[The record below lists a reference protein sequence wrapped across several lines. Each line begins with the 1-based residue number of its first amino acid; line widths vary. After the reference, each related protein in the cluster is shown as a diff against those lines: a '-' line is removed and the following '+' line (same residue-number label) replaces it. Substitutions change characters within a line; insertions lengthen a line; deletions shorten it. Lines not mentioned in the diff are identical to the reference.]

1 MGLFKKIASFF
12 SGDSESDD
20 HVYEANVR
28 CNRCRELL
36 TLVGSN
42 RCFQRVEVTLYF
54 DERRN
59 LVDRQ
64 ISGGEFI
71 EPEPDANA
79 ASD

>member
-1 MGLFKKIASFF
+1 LRQQL
-12 SGDSESDD
+12 SELDEGG
-20 HVYEANVR
+20 YFIR
-28 CNRCRELL
+28 K

-79 ASD
+79 VSD